1 MKKANAPRAEEQAAK
16 NYILEYYQAITDGSV
31 TVGHWIREWYRMIV
45 TGVQE
50 RRWVFSQK
58 KALMAIRFIQT
69 FCRHHEGELA
79 PGRIRLELWQK
90 AMISVIFGIVDEDGI
105 RVFREI
111 FILIGRK
118 NGKTLLAAAINAL
131 IMYLDPDYGKRIY
144 MVAPK
149 LDQARLCFNALYQM
163 ILKEPELAEITQKRR
178 TDLYIA
184 ETNTSAQPIAF
195 SEKKSDGLNPSAA
208 TCDEIGAWQGE
219 QGLRQ
224 YEVLKSALG
233 ARKQPM
239 LVDITTAGY
248 VQDGI
253 YDELIKRSTAVI
265 NGTSRETRL
274 APFLYMIDDQEK
286 WNDINE
292 LAKANPN
299 MGVSVTVDFFL
310 EEIAVAEQSL
320 SKKAE
325 FLTKYCNIKQNATT
339 AWFTAADVNKCFSG
353 GYLPGWKRQGVGIGS
368 IEYAEALVDKLEK
381 NLKADAGELVNTAGA
396 IKTAEKE
403 PNRLT
408 LEDFR
413 HTYALAGIDLSM
425 TTDLTA
431 VVILIQKGDTVWFF
445 TRFYMPRN
453 KLEEATARDGIPY
466 SKYVEQGYLI
476 LSGENVVD
484 YHDVENF
491 YTDLV
496 RKYEILP
503 QKNGYDRFSAAFL
516 IQDLEGMGFH
526 MESVSQGSN
535 LTGVIIDVEG
545 MIKDG
550 TLKSAED
557 NNLMKIH
564 MMDSAL
570 KYDETNRRRLV
581 KVSSTAHIDGMAALL
596 DAMTMRRNYYTQ
608 MEQLLRNE
616 RG

>member
-1 MKKANAPRAEEQAAK
+1 MNKAKTGGGSGAADPARVKKSAREKTEAKKQGKEEPR

-31 TVGHWIREWYRMIV
+31 TVGHWIREWYRLIV
-45 TGVQE
+45 NGLQE

-195 SEKKSDGLNPSAA
+195 SEKKSDGLNPNAV
-208 TCDEIGAWQGE
+208 TCDEIGAWSPPE
-219 QGLRQ
+219 NSLRQ

-239 LVDITTAGY
+239 LVNITTAGY
-248 VQDGI
+248 VSEGI
-253 YDELIKRSTAVI
+253 YDELINRSTAVI

-274 APFLYMIDDQEK
+274 APFLYMIDEQEK

-310 EEIAVAEQSL
+310 EEIAIAEQSL

-339 AWFTAADVNKCFSG
+339 AWLTAADVNKCFSDTG
-353 GYLPGWKRQGVGIGS
+353 
-368 IEYAEALVDKLEK
+368 
-381 NLKADAGELVNTAGA
+381 
-396 IKTAEKE
+396 KT
-403 PNRLT
+403 LD
-408 LEDFR
+408 DFR

-431 VVILIQKGDTVWFF
+431 VLILIQKGDTVWFF
-445 TRFYMPRN
+445 ARFYMPAN

-466 SKYVEQGYLI
+466 RKYVEQGYLI

-484 YHDVENF
+484 YHNVEDF
-491 YTDLV
+491 YHDLV

-503 QKNGYDRFSAAFL
+503 QKNGYDRYSAAFL
-516 IQDLEGMGFH
+516 IQDLEGEGFH

-535 LTGVIIDVEG
+535 LTGVIIDAEG

-570 KYDETNRRRLV
+570 QIYEDNRRRLV

-596 DAMTMRRNYYTQ
+596 DAMTMRRNYYTE
-608 MEQLLRNE
+608 MEHLLRNE
-616 RG
+616 R

>member
-1 MKKANAPRAEEQAAK
+1 MKKKTGGGSGTEVQAAK
-16 NYILEYYQAITDGSV
+16 NYILEYYQAIMDGSV
-31 TVGHWIREWYRMIV
+31 TVGHWIREWYRIIV
-45 TGVQE
+45 EGLQGK
-50 RRWVFSQK
+50 RWFFKQK
-58 KALMAIRFIQT
+58 KALMSIRFIQT

-79 PGRIRLELWQK
+79 PGRIKLELWQK
-90 AMISVIFGIVDEDGI
+90 AMISVIFGIVDESGV
-105 RVFREI
+105 RQFREI
-111 FILIGRK
+111 FIVIGRK

-149 LDQARLCFNALYQM
+149 LEQARLCFNALYQM

-184 ETNTSAQPIAF
+184 DTNTSAQPIAF

-248 VQDGI
+248 VSEGI

-265 NGTSRETRL
+265 NGTSREIRL
-274 APFLYMIDDQEK
+274 APFIYMIDDQEK

-292 LAKANPN
+292 LAKSNPN

-339 AWFTAADVNKCFSG
+339 AWLTAADVNKCFSG
-353 GYLPGWKRQGVGIGS
+353 GWQTGWIQKGPDPLDAAIM
-368 IEYAEALVDKLEK
+368 DKTSGGLR
-381 NLKADAGELVNTAGA
+381 KAPD
-396 IKTAEKE
+396 I

-413 HTYALAGIDLSM
+413 HTYALAGIDLSI

-431 VVILIQKGDTVWFF
+431 VVILIQKGETVWFF
-445 TRFYMPRN
+445 TRFYMPAN
-453 KLEEATARDGIPY
+453 KVEEATARDGIPY
-466 SKYVEQGYLI
+466 SKYIEQGYLI
-476 LSGENVVD
+476 PSGDNVVD
-484 YHDVENF
+484 YHDVETF
-491 YTDLV
+491 YQKLV
-496 RKYEILP
+496 REYEILP
-503 QKNGYDRFSAAFL
+503 QKNGYDRYSAAYL
-516 IQDLEGMGFH
+516 IQDLERQGFH

-535 LTGVIIDVEG
+535 LTGVIVDVEG

-596 DAMTMRRNYYTQ
+596 DAMTMRRNYYTE
-608 MEQLLRNE
+608 MEHLLRNE
-616 RG
+616 RN

>member
-1 MKKANAPRAEEQAAK
+1 MSKKTGGGSGRAEETPR

-31 TVGHWIREWYRMIV
+31 TVGHWIREWYRIIV
-45 TGVQE
+45 DGLQQ
-50 RRWVFSQK
+50 RRFMFSQK
-58 KALMAIRFIQT
+58 KANMNIRFIQT

-90 AMISVIFGIVDEDGI
+90 AMVSVIFGIVDEDGV

-111 FILIGRK
+111 LIIIGRK
-118 NGKTLLAAAINAL
+118 NGKTLLAAAINAA
-131 IMYLDPDYGKRIY
+131 IMFLDPDYGKRVF

-149 LDQARLCFNALYQM
+149 LAQARLCFNALYQM
-163 ILKEPELAEITQKRR
+163 IQKEPELARITQKRR

-184 ETNTSAQPIAF
+184 ETNTSAEPIAF
-195 SEKKSDGLNPSAA
+195 SEKKSDGLNPNAV

-274 APFLYMIDDQEK
+274 APFLYMIDDPDK

-299 MGVSVTVDFFL
+299 MGVSVSVDFFL

-353 GYLPGWKRQGVGIGS
+353 GWGPGWIQRGPDPLETAIM
-368 IEYAEALVDKLEK
+368 DKTSAGLR
-381 NLKADAGELVNTAGA
+381 KAPDL
-396 IKTAEKE
+396 
-403 PNRLT
+403 PNKLT

-431 VVILIQKGDTVWFF
+431 VVVLIQKGETVWFIA
-445 TRFYMPRN
+445 RFYMPKNR
-453 KLEEATARDGIPY
+453 LEEATARDGIPY

-484 YHDVENF
+484 YHDVETF
-491 YTDLV
+491 YNDLV

-503 QKNGYDRFSAAFL
+503 QKNGYDRYSAAYL
-516 IQDLEGMGFH
+516 IQDLMGQGFH

-535 LTGVIIDVEG
+535 LTGVIVDVEG

-550 TLKSAED
+550 RMKSAED

-570 KYDETNRRRLV
+570 QIYEDNRRRLV
-581 KVSSTAHIDGMAALL
+581 KVSSTAHVDGMAALL
-596 DAMTMRRNYYTQ
+596 DAMLMRRNYYTE
-608 MEQLLRNE
+608 MEHLLRNE

>member
-1 MKKANAPRAEEQAAK
+1 MSKKTGGGSGRAEETPR

-31 TVGHWIREWYRMIV
+31 TVGHWIREWYRIIV
-45 TGVQE
+45 DGLQQ
-50 RRWVFSQK
+50 RRFMFSQK
-58 KALMAIRFIQT
+58 KANMNIRFIQT

-79 PGRIRLELWQK
+79 PGRIKLELWQK
-90 AMISVIFGIVDEDGI
+90 AMISVIFGIVDEDGV

-111 FILIGRK
+111 LIIIGRK
-118 NGKTLLAAAINAL
+118 NGKTLLAAAINAA
-131 IMYLDPDYGKRIY
+131 IMFLDPDYGKRVF

-149 LDQARLCFNALYQM
+149 LAQARLCFNALYQM
-163 ILKEPELAEITQKRR
+163 IQKEPELAGITQKRR

-184 ETNTSAQPIAF
+184 ETNTSAEPIAF
-195 SEKKSDGLNPSAA
+195 SEKKSDGLNPNAV

-274 APFLYMIDDQEK
+274 APFLYMIDDPDK

-339 AWFTAADVNKCFSG
+339 AWFTAADVNKCFSETG
-353 GYLPGWKRQGVGIGS
+353 K
-368 IEYAEALVDKLEK
+368 
-381 NLKADAGELVNTAGA
+381 
-396 IKTAEKE
+396 
-403 PNRLT
+403 T
-408 LEDFR
+408 LEDMR
-413 HTYALAGIDLSM
+413 HTYGLMGIDLSV
-425 TTDLTA
+425 TIDLTA
-431 VVILIQKGDTVWFF
+431 VVLLVQKGDTVWFF
-445 TRFYMPRN
+445 TRFYMPKNR
-453 KLEEATARDGIPY
+453 LEEATARDGIPY

-491 YTDLV
+491 YTELV

>member
-1 MKKANAPRAEEQAAK
+1 MKKKTGGWSGAEVPTAK

-31 TVGHWIREWYRMIV
+31 TVGHWIREWYRLIV
-45 TGVQE
+45 NGLQE

-79 PGRIRLELWQK
+79 PGRIRMELWQK
-90 AMISVIFGIVDEDGI
+90 AMISVIFGIVDEDGV

-274 APFLYMIDDQEK
+274 APFLYMIDDESK
-286 WNDINE
+286 WDDINE

-339 AWFTAADVNKCFSG
+339 AWLTAQDVNKVFSDTG
-353 GYLPGWKRQGVGIGS
+353 K
-368 IEYAEALVDKLEK
+368 
-381 NLKADAGELVNTAGA
+381 
-396 IKTAEKE
+396 
-403 PNRLT
+403 T

-431 VVILIQKGDTVWFF
+431 VVLLIQKGDTVWFF
-445 TRFYMPRN
+445 TRFYMPKN
-453 KLEEATARDGIPY
+453 KVEENTARDGIPY
-466 SKYVEQGYLI
+466 RKYIEQGYLI
-476 LSGENVVD
+476 ESGENVVD
-484 YHDVENF
+484 YHDVEQF
-491 YTDLV
+491 YQDLV

-503 QKNGYDRFSAAFL
+503 QKNGYDRYSAAFL
-516 IQDLEGMGFH
+516 IQNLEGMGFQ

-596 DAMTMRRNYYTQ
+596 DGMTMRRNYYTE
-608 MEQLLRNE
+608 MEHLLRNE
-616 RG
+616 RGKRDGTD

>member
-1 MKKANAPRAEEQAAK
+1 MKKKTGGGSGAEVPAK

-31 TVGHWIREWYRMIV
+31 TVGHWIREWYRIIV
-45 TGVQE
+45 DGLQTK
-50 RRWVFSQK
+50 RWCFSQK

-79 PGRIRLELWQK
+79 PGRIKLELWQK
-90 AMISVIFGIVDEDGI
+90 AMISVIFGIVDESGV
-105 RVFREI
+105 REFREI

-239 LVDITTAGY
+239 LVNITTAGY

-253 YDELIKRSTAVI
+253 YDELIKRSTAII

-274 APFLYMIDDQEK
+274 APFLYMIDDPEK
-286 WNDINE
+286 WDDINE

-325 FLTKYCNIKQNATT
+325 FLTKYCNIQQNATT
-339 AWFTAADVNKCFSG
+339 AWLTAAEVNRCFNETG
-353 GYLPGWKRQGVGIGS
+353 K
-368 IEYAEALVDKLEK
+368 
-381 NLKADAGELVNTAGA
+381 
-396 IKTAEKE
+396 
-403 PNRLT
+403 T

-413 HTYALAGIDLSM
+413 HSYALSGFDLSM

-431 VVILIQKGDTVWFF
+431 VVALIQKKDTVWFF
-445 TRFYMPRN
+445 TRFYMPKN
-453 KLEEATARDGIPY
+453 KLEDATARDGIPY
-466 SKYVEQGYLI
+466 RKYVEQGYLI
-476 LSGENVVD
+476 LSGENNVD

-491 YTDLV
+491 YTELV

-503 QKNGYDRFSAAFL
+503 QKNGYDRYSAAYL
-516 IQDLEGMGFH
+516 VQDLESQGFH

-545 MIKDG
+545 MIRDG

-570 KYDETNRRRLV
+570 KTYEDNRRRLV

-596 DAMTMRRNYYTQ
+596 DAMTMRRNYYTE
-608 MEQLLRNE
+608 MEHLLRNE
-616 RG
+616 RN